1 MTMHSEENEVCSLN
15 GKRLHHKDANL
26 ATDAMK
32 RPKYQKE
39 VEEDFSVT
47 ANSSSSSAEDLRLEK
62 IAEAYRTIIE
72 TLGEDADRDGLLS
85 TPMRAAKCLLFM
97 TSGYEKTAMD
107 AIGHGIFE
115 EDTNSDMVIVRDI
128 EFHSLCEHHL
138 VPFTGKIHIGYKP
151 SSKILGISKLARIA
165 DVFSKRLQ
173 VQERLTRQ
181 IATAITE
188 AVEARGVGVVIEAT
202 HQCMV
207 MRGVQKS
214 DALTV
219 TSTFTGEFETNK
231 EVRQEFL
238 NLVNK
243 RR

>member
-138 VPFTGKIHIGYKP
+138 VPFTGK
-151 SSKILGISKLARIA
+151 
-165 DVFSKRLQ
+165 V
-173 VQERLTRQ
+173 
-181 IATAITE
+181 
-188 AVEARGVGVVIEAT
+188 
-202 HQCMV
+202 CCCC
-207 MRGVQKS
+207 
-214 DALTV
+214 
-219 TSTFTGEFETNK
+219 
-231 EVRQEFL
+231 
-238 NLVNK
+238 
-243 RR
+243 